1 MAAQG
6 GHVST
11 IEYLAPKMDS
21 LLHKTDDSGSTM
33 VHHAALEGHVDVVQF
48 VIDKL
53 HLDANARNKVCV
65 CLSCSCSLP
74 SSRSSSVLCDVAMV
88 VYCTCTCEDGGT

>member
-1 MAAQG
+1 MAAEG

-33 VHHAALEGHVDVVQF
+33 VHRAALKGHADVVQL

-53 HLDANARNKVCV
+53 HLDATACNKVCV
-65 CLSCSCSLP
+65 RLNCSCTLI
-74 SSRSSSVLCDVAMV
+74 SSGSSSVLCSVTMV